1 MARTVRPNTR
11 NQPPASPGAAFLE
24 PAAASDVSAS
34 ERQSEREMAAQA
46 RAIRCETEVAT
57 VASLPYHARDD
68 HDLMVATRA
77 GDESAFYELV
87 RRYRSPITNYI
98 YRMVSDYETA
108 VDLAQ
113 ETFVRLYTHA
123 DRYRANHHFSTYIYK
138 IASNLAISELRRR
151 KRWNLTSLVSFFAS
165 SDETDGGDN
174 KDLDLPDTRPLQD
187 AQLLEEEQR
196 RVVRRAVAS
205 LPEKYRAAIILRD
218 IEGLEYDRIAAILQL
233 PVGTVKSRI
242 NRARS
247 FLREKLRAYMRERE
261 P

>member
-1 MARTVRPNTR
+1 
-11 NQPPASPGAAFLE
+11 
-24 PAAASDVSAS
+24 
-34 ERQSEREMAAQA
+34 MAAQA
-46 RAIRCETEVAT
+46 KAIRCETEVAR

-123 DRYRANHHFSTYIYK
+123 DRYRADHNFSTYIYK

-151 KRWNLTSLVSFFAS
+151 KRWNLTSLVSFFAG
-165 SDETDGGDN
+165 SDDAGDD

-187 AQLLEEEQR
+187 VQLLEDEQR

-233 PVGTVKSRI
+233 PIGTVKSRI

-247 FLREKLRAYMRERE
+247 FLREKLRTYMRERE